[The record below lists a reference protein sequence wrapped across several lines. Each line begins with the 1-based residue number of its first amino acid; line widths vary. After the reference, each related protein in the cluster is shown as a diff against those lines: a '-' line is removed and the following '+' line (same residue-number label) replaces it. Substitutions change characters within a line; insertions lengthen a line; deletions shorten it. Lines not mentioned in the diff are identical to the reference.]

1 MVCCYGCSDD
11 SPEGVRDKLVP
22 AFLRGISS
30 HHAGCLPAWKSLVER
45 CFQKGLLKL
54 VFATGGLQLL
64 PTVPAVSL
72 VNAVSCKA
80 SKFHS
85 CIVRLVCR
93 LVDSCVNMHACCFM
107 RRHPCCWHQHASTH
121 HSHQQPSPPHG

>member
-1 MVCCYGCSDD
+1 MLLAAAGAAGAVLRECSDD

-54 VFATGGLQLL
+54 VFATGRFCVGLSTQNL
-64 PTVPAVSL
+64 PPSVAKLVITVA
-72 VNAVSCKA
+72 
-80 SKFHS
+80 
-85 CIVRLVCR
+85 
-93 LVDSCVNMHACCFM
+93 
-107 RRHPCCWHQHASTH
+107 
-121 HSHQQPSPPHG
+121 

>member
-1 MVCCYGCSDD
+1 VPHHVPCSDD

-54 VFATGGLQLL
+54 VFATGEGAGVRGGGAQL
-64 PTVPAVSL
+64 PTKSVLGVSASAEGAVAHHTCFHVVLIVHLYTPAPCVHRSWPKP
-72 VNAVSCKA
+72 VNAGRVGA
-80 SKFHS
+80 WG
-85 CIVRLVCR
+85 
-93 LVDSCVNMHACCFM
+93 
-107 RRHPCCWHQHASTH
+107 P
-121 HSHQQPSPPHG
+121 

>member
-1 MVCCYGCSDD
+1 MERESASDCGTPLPPPVAVPCSDD

-54 VFATGGLQLL
+54 VFATGEG
-64 PTVPAVSL
+64 
-72 VNAVSCKA
+72 
-80 SKFHS
+80 
-85 CIVRLVCR
+85 
-93 LVDSCVNMHACCFM
+93 DSGPIGTSGRV
-107 RRHPCCWHQHASTH
+107 
-121 HSHQQPSPPHG
+121 G